1 MEMLQ
6 HAIDLFLHLDK
17 YLDTFIRD
25 YGLWVYLAMFV
36 VVFLETGLVVTPFLP
51 GDSLL
56 FASGALAAR
65 GSMSIA
71 LVFAIVSAAA
81 ILGDT
86 VNYWIGAYF
95 GGRIVRGEMRFLK
108 VKQEH
113 LDRTHAFFE
122 RYGGKT
128 IIIARFVPIVRTV
141 APFVAGLGSMTYRKF
156 IAYNVIGGLMWVM
169 VCSGG
174 GYIFSDLPFVR
185 DHFSVVIMAI
195 IVISLIPAVV
205 GYLQTR
211 KAPSAAAPEK
221 SPPA

>member
-17 YLDTFIRD
+17 YLGDFISA
-25 YGLWVYLAMFV
+25 YGLWVYLAIFV

-56 FASGALAAR
+56 FASGALSAR
-65 GSMSIA
+65 GSMSFA
-71 LVFAIVSAAA
+71 FVFVLVAAAA

-95 GGRIVRGEMRFLK
+95 GGRIVRGEMRFLR

-156 IAYNVIGGLMWVM
+156 IAYNVIGGLMWV
-169 VCSGG
+169 VACVGG
-174 GYIFSDLPFVR
+174 GYVFSDLPFVR
-185 DHFSVVIMAI
+185 DHFSIVIMAI

-211 KAPSAAAPEK
+211 KAPGAAAPEK
-221 SPPA
+221 SPP

>member
-6 HAIDLFLHLDK
+6 YAIDLFLHLDK
-17 YLDTFIRD
+17 HLGDFISA
-25 YGLWVYLAMFV
+25 YGLWVYLALFV
-36 VVFLETGLVVTPFLP
+36 VIFLETGLVVTPFLP

-65 GSMSIA
+65 GSMSFSVVFV
-71 LVFAIVSAAA
+71 LVSVAA

-95 GGRIVRGEMRFLK
+95 GGRIVRGEMGFLR
-108 VKQEH
+108 VKQDH

-156 IAYNVIGGLMWVM
+156 IAYNIIGGLLWVV
-169 VCSGG
+169 VCVGG
-174 GYIFSDLPFVR
+174 GYVFSDLPFVR
-185 DHFSVVIMAI
+185 DHFSIVIMVI
-195 IVISLIPAVV
+195 IAISLIPVIV

-211 KAPSAAAPEK
+211 KAPEK
-221 SPPA
+221 TASDKSQL